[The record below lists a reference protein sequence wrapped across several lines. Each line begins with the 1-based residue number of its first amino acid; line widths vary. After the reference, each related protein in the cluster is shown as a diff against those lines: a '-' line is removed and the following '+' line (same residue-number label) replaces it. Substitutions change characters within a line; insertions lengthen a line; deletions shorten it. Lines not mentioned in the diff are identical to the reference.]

1 MNIISNINWN
11 QMIYNSGDFFF
22 PKFII
27 NILDKYI
34 YVTQN
39 NSFYINGWTLLHY
52 FSGMILGAVYLYLDK
67 ELKFYYYKLFIIH
80 TLWELWQML
89 IGMSKPWKLTGD
101 SNLID
106 TFVDTTVFMIGTYI
120 TLKLYYII

>member
-1 MNIISNINWN
+1 
-11 QMIYNSGDFFF
+11 MIYNSGDFFF

-106 TFVDTTVFMIGTYI
+106 TFVDTTVFMIGAFI
-120 TLKLYYII
+120 TLQLYYKISVF